1 MKIEGKIVLSQTD
14 LVALLASV
22 LSSKMGLTSSL
33 DFDFNF
39 TQKRKGEAGLET
51 VVDYA
56 GEQDVSVLND
66 AIAALISEAP
76 VATPAVKKA
85 ATKDVDEDELDEEEE
100 EEETPAPKAR
110 RGRKPAV
117 KEEAE
122 EDEEEE
128 DDEEEEEEPA
138 PRKGR
143 LAGRRKAAPEPE
155 DDDEEEEEE
164 EEPAPRKR
172 GRPAAKAEP
181 EAPTRRRRLTK

>member
-51 VVDYA
+51 VIDYA

-76 VATPAVKKA
+76 VAKPAVKKA
-85 ATKDVDEDELDEEEE
+85 ATKDVDEDEL
-100 EEETPAPKAR
+100 
-110 RGRKPAV
+110 
-117 KEEAE
+117 
-122 EDEEEE
+122 
-128 DDEEEEEEPA
+128 
-138 PRKGR
+138 
-143 LAGRRKAAPEPE
+143 